1 MDDDSISLPSV
12 ELLRRQRAHR
22 HGAITRL
29 TKRLAILYERTLKAA
44 RIEAGEA
51 LLQDVKLEIEKHDR
65 LQDYIDDALA
75 DDPDAL
81 EAEYIE
87 RERHNDFSGP

>member
-22 HGAITRL
+22 RGAITRL